1 MSSKKPKIA
10 ARETPDATDATEAL
24 DNLRREK
31 FCRYYAQGE
40 GTFGN
45 ATLSYA
51 AAYDI
56 ELGDLSIVDKEG
68 RPVVEKDFRGQYEVC
83 ATNGWR
89 LLKNADVQARITVL
103 LNALLKDEIVDAELA
118 KVIKQDGDLTPKV
131 AAIKEFNKLRGRI
144 IEMGAAGQVYDAPA
158 HPYTQMLLDA
168 VPVPDP
174 ALQRERLRRAQPER
188 HFPDDETA
196 RGPCAFGEDHALSG
210 TSRWHRVTAEHGVSC
225 RFWPE
230 NSPLPAHDR
239 AMET

>member
-144 IEMGAAGQVYDAPA
+144 IEKTQSTILERFDIEDVRTIISVLPQEEQDAFYEHLNTVINRAEEHRRSTTQGA
-158 HPYTQMLLDA
+158 
-168 VPVPDP
+168 
-174 ALQRERLRRAQPER
+174 
-188 HFPDDETA
+188 
-196 RGPCAFGEDHALSG
+196 
-210 TSRWHRVTAEHGVSC
+210 
-225 RFWPE
+225 
-230 NSPLPAHDR
+230 
-239 AMET
+239 